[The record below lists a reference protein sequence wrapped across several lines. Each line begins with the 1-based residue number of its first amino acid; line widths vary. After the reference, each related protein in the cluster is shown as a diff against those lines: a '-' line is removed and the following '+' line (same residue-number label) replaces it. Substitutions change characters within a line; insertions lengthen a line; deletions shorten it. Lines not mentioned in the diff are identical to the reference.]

1 VYHTVHCK
9 IAGVAPLIMH
19 NGQLANPLN
28 PLAKQMK
35 HLSGKRHKT
44 EADLEELARLEWYG
58 SLYLEDGVP
67 CVPGELLEAH
77 LVESAKKRRRG
88 SQAKAGLYC
97 EGTFPLLYEGPRDP
111 EALWE
116 RPAFRFTVGARV
128 QRNRVMRTRPIF
140 REWALRFQVTY
151 NDALLNEAEIE
162 EFLRLGGEQVGLGDW
177 RPRFGR
183 FEVQAESAGGERP
196 RAPRSRRT
204 SQ

>member
-1 VYHTVHCK
+1 MYHTVHCK
-9 IAGVAPLIMH
+9 IAGVAPLILH

-35 HLSGKRHKT
+35 QLSGKRHKT

-58 SLYLEDGVP
+58 SLYLEEGAP

-77 LVESAKKRRRG
+77 LIESAKKRKKG
-88 SQAKAGLYC
+88 PQAKAGLYC
-97 EGTFPLLYEGPRDP
+97 EGNFPLLYEGPKDP
-111 EALWE
+111 ETLWA
-116 RPAFRFTVGARV
+116 RPAFRLTVGARV

-140 REWALRFQVTY
+140 REWALRFQVTF
-151 NDALLNEAEIE
+151 NDALLNAADIE

-196 RAPRSRRT
+196 RAQRRPR
-204 SQ
+204 QA